1 MKNNDYFIN
10 DQIRDSEVRVIS
22 EEGEMLG
29 VMPTGN
35 AMQRAEDLGLD
46 LIMISPN
53 ANPPVCRIEDF
64 GKFKYEQLRKEKENK
79 KKQKVTEVKEIRFS
93 PNIDTNDFNTKM
105 NAARKFLTKGEKV
118 KVTVRFR
125 GREMAHG
132 VPTAKKLLEDFANG
146 LSDVSALEKEAKIEG
161 RSIAM
166 VLAEKK

>member
-1 MKNNDYFIN
+1 MKNNDYIIN

-35 AMQRAEDLGLD
+35 ALQRAEDLGLD

-105 NAARKFLTKGEKV
+105 NAARKFLTKGEKLN
-118 KVTVRFR
+118 R
-125 GREMAHG
+125 
-132 VPTAKKLLEDFANG
+132 
-146 LSDVSALEKEAKIEG
+146 
-161 RSIAM
+161 
-166 VLAEKK
+166 